1 MSDYFKS
8 FDRKLCVGLLL
19 SIFIGLSSVANARLI
34 NAKHTDTLI
43 IEGTSDFP
51 PFSYLDDNGNPSG
64 FEVDLTKAIL
74 KKLKISKYI
83 IRLDRWGNVYND
95 LLSGSSDIVMGMAY
109 TKSRASMFKYGGI
122 LADARTDV
130 VYRRGSKPVKSVS
143 NLAGKRVFAKRNS
156 SNYELLKDAGY
167 SDNIISVENA
177 ADALKLLSKGEGD
190 AFVCEHE
197 MAVYTIYKLGI
208 KNLAASDLGLPP
220 VKLKYVFSND
230 DFVDD
235 FEWAV
240 YELKKDGSYQVL
252 YDSWFGSKDTR
263 LKKYS
268 ISLIFVLC
276 FIVFSAAVFIVF
288 IVLLNR
294 KLKKTLKIKSLKN
307 DQLRILVSA
316 SNIDVFRF
324 SVKEQKFYNIEGDH
338 FSPIGKS
345 FATSLSQLHPDDIA
359 DFRQM
364 FQDLSDGK
372 KSFGSLSFRMNYLC
386 DGKTW
391 TYVKSVYA
399 AEKDDEGI
407 VYEILGTFE
416 DATPAYLEKKA
427 AEENLRKIHYSL
439 DAAGMVLWSYTVSDS
454 MLRTYNDPL
463 TGYDDNVQIDMD
475 TYLQKANQDDVA
487 AAYPILE
494 KLRAGVDG
502 NFSIQMRF
510 HYPKKAGWRTCTIAV
525 EPFEM
530 EEDGTVKKYVG
541 FRSDNTEELEV
552 NSELNL
558 YVLRLDYVLKMCN
571 LRLWEYKKEENKFV
585 FYSGAR
591 RIHNIASRDEILSCM
606 EPYERKRVDALF
618 DRMKEGSEGIFSEN
632 LKMNFSAIYNNG
644 TEGYINYTGMPVKDG
659 DEVKYFGLRRDVT
672 ETVEFQMNLKKQM
685 EKAQQADELKSKFL
699 ANMSH
704 EIRTPL
710 NAIVGFSNIL
720 LAADDEESRK
730 EYVDLINTNSELL
743 LRLVND
749 ILDLSK
755 IEAGVVQISA
765 GEYDMALSFDDIMAS
780 LKDRV
785 KPDVDLII
793 ENPYTECFIIAD
805 SSRVAQ
811 ILVNFVTNA
820 AKYTSSGYI
829 KASYTYTDGGL
840 KIVVED
846 TGIGIPD
853 EKKHLV
859 FQRFEKLDNFAKGNG
874 LGLSICKA
882 IIDYCKGKIGFES
895 VEGKGST
902 FWAWFPC
909 PLVKIELKSED
920 ADAVTAE
927 PPVKTSTKISDKITS
942 DDYRCMFNSRTC
954 TLIPGRRSCEILVA
968 EDNNSNFMLVPAM
981 LRCCK
986 LDRAEN
992 GKIAVE
998 KAQAR
1003 KYDVILMD
1011 MKMPVMNGLDAIKE
1025 IRRLGIK
1032 TPIITLTAFAFDED
1046 RVAAEEAG
1054 SNGFLTKPVNA
1065 SDLREA
1071 IAGFVKES

>member
-1 MSDYFKS
+1 
-8 FDRKLCVGLLL
+8 
-19 SIFIGLSSVANARLI
+19 
-34 NAKHTDTLI
+34 
-43 IEGTSDFP
+43 
-51 PFSYLDDNGNPSG
+51 
-64 FEVDLTKAIL
+64 
-74 KKLKISKYI
+74 
-83 IRLDRWGNVYND
+83 
-95 LLSGSSDIVMGMAY
+95 MGMAY
-109 TKSRASMFKYGGI
+109 SKSRNSKFKYGCI
-122 LADARTDV
+122 LADVRIDV
-130 VYRRGSKPVKSVS
+130 VYRRGSKPLKSVAS
-143 NLAGKRVFAKRNS
+143 LAEKRIFAKRNS
-156 SNYELLKDAGY
+156 SNYELLKDEGY
-167 SDNIISVENA
+167 FENIISVENA

-197 MAVYTIYKLGI
+197 MAVYTIYRLGI
-208 KNLAASDLGLPP
+208 KNLVTSDLGLPSS
-220 VKLKYVFSND
+220 KLKYVFND
-230 DFVDD
+230 DDIIND
-235 FEWAV
+235 FEGAV
-240 YELKKDGSYQVL
+240 YELKKDGSYQAL
-252 YDSWFGSKDTR
+252 YASWFGTKDSKI
-263 LKKYS
+263 KKYS
-268 ISLIFVLC
+268 ISLIVVLC
-276 FIVFSAAVFIVF
+276 FIVFSASVFILF

-294 KLKKTLKIKSLKN
+294 KLKKTLKTKSLQN

-316 SNIDVFRF
+316 SNINVFRF

-345 FATSLSQLHPDDIA
+345 FATSLSQLHPDDIS

-364 FQDLSDGK
+364 FKELSEGK
-372 KSFGSLSFRMNYLC
+372 RSFGNLSFRMNYLC

-391 TYVKSVYA
+391 TNVKSVYA
-399 AEKDDEGI
+399 AERDKDGN

-416 DATPAYLEKKA
+416 DVTPAYLEKKA

-439 DAAGMVLWSYTVSDS
+439 DAAGMVLWSYTVSDG

-463 TGYDDNVQIDMD
+463 TGYDDSVKIALD

-487 AAYPILE
+487 ASYPIIE
-494 KLRAGVDG
+494 KLKAGVDTH
-502 NFSIQMRF
+502 FSVQMRF
-510 HYPKKAGWRTCTIAV
+510 RYPQKNGWRTCAV
-525 EPFEM
+525 SAEPFEM

-541 FRSDNTEELEV
+541 FRSDNTETLKV
-552 NSELNL
+552 SSELNS

-571 LRLWEYKKEENKFV
+571 LRLWEYKNKEDKII

-591 RIHNIASRDEILSCM
+591 RIHNIASREEILSCID
-606 EPYERKRVDALF
+606 PFERKRVNALF
-618 DRMKEGSEGIFSEN
+618 DRMEDGSEGIFSEN
-632 LKMNFSAIYNNG
+632 LKMNLSAIYNNG
-644 TEGYINYTGMPVKDG
+644 TKGYINYTGMPVKDG
-659 DEVKYFGLRRDVT
+659 DEVRYFGLRRDVT
-672 ETVEFQMNLKKQM
+672 ETVEFQMNLKRQM

-730 EYVDLINTNSELL
+730 EYVDLINANSELL

-755 IEAGVVQISA
+755 IEAGVVQISV
-765 GEYDMALSFDDIMAS
+765 GEYDMALSFEEIMTS
-780 LKDRV
+780 LKERV

-820 AKYTSSGYI
+820 AKYTPSGYI
-829 KASYTYTDGGL
+829 KASYSYTDGGL
-840 KIVVED
+840 KMVVED
-846 TGIGIPD
+846 TGIGITED
-853 EKKHLV
+853 KKHLI

-909 PLVKIELKSED
+909 RLVKIKLKSED
-920 ADAVTAE
+920 VDSDAVVAE
-927 PPVKTSTKISDKITS
+927 SHVEPSIKISEKITS
-942 DDYRCMFNSRTC
+942 AEYRCRFNSRKC

-968 EDNNSNFMLVPAM
+968 EDNNSNFMLVTAM
-981 LRCCK
+981 LKCCN

-998 KAQAR
+998 KAQS
-1003 KYDVILMD
+1003 KNYDVILMD

-1025 IRRLGIK
+1025 IRSLGIK

-1046 RVAAEEAG
+1046 RVAAEKAG

-1065 SDLREA
+1065 TDLREA
-1071 IAGFVKES
+1071 IGGFVKEE